1 LFEIDAYQLHYRDLN
16 IFIRQAV
23 AGGQTRL
30 VLKNVNGHRY
40 IAGGLR
46 CDEPVTID
54 VDGVP
59 GNDLASFMNG
69 PITINVSAN
78 AQDAAC
84 NTMNAGTVIV
94 GGDAGDVCGYGM
106 RGGRL
111 YVRGN
116 AGYRVAIHMKE
127 YMDQCPV
134 IVIGNAAQA
143 FLGEYMGGGTLVA
156 LGLDLAPGAPICGR
170 SLAAGMHGGR
180 IFLRGQPP
188 VKTGPETSCNELAE
202 EDWSLLQ
209 PILTDY
215 FQRMRLGDCALTRD
229 EFAALTPVS
238 ARPYGNVYAY

>member
-1 LFEIDAYQLHYRDLN
+1 LFEIDAYQLRYKDLN

-23 AGGQTRL
+23 AGGRTHL

-40 IAGGLR
+40 IGGGLHCER
-46 CDEPVTID
+46 PVTID
-54 VDGVP
+54 IEGVP

-69 PITINVSAN
+69 PITINVSGN
-78 AQDAAC
+78 AQDAVC
-84 NTMNAGTVIV
+84 NTMNAGAVV
-94 GGDAGDVCGYGM
+94 VHGDAGDVCGYGM

-127 YMDQCPV
+127 YMDHCPV
-134 IVIGNAAQA
+134 IVIGNSAQA
-143 FLGEYMGGGTLVA
+143 FLGEYMAGGTLVV
-156 LGLDLAPGAPICGR
+156 LGLDLDPGEPICGR
-170 SLAAGMHGGR
+170 SPATGMHGGR
-180 IFLRGQPP
+180 IFLRGRPP
-188 VKTGPETSCNELAE
+188 VKTGPETSCNDLDD
-202 EDWSLLQ
+202 EDWNTLE

-215 FQRMRLGDCALTRD
+215 FQKMRLGACCLARD